1 MPLIRKPPSEAAGRT
16 AAAPDPAAVFAALAR
31 GSDDERWAAARAAVD
46 LPDSVPALEDA
57 LRRERS
63 PVVRE
68 ALFSALAHLASPQ
81 SVEAVLPF
89 LRSDDALIR
98 TEASDA
104 LLAMKG
110 VVWSY
115 VAPLLRDPSSDV
127 RILACGLVREMP
139 GEVAVSLCCGVLD
152 SDPEPNV
159 CAAAVDVLAEV
170 GESSA
175 LPVLERCAKRFGD
188 TPFLTFSIQMAIE
201 RVRSQAPNSR
211 A

>member
-1 MPLIRKPPSEAAGRT
+1 MPLIRKPLSAASGSPT
-16 AAAPDPAAVFAALAR
+16 VPDPAAVFAALAR
-31 GSDDERWAAARAAVD
+31 GTDDERWSAARAAAD

-68 ALFSALAHLASPQ
+68 AVFSALARIATKQ

-89 LRSDDALIR
+89 LRSDDASIR

-104 LLAMKG
+104 LLAMKNI
-110 VVWSY
+110 VWPS
-115 VAPLLRDPSSDV
+115 VAPLLRDPDADV
-127 RILACGLVREMP
+127 RILACSLVREMP
-139 GEVAVSLCCGVLD
+139 GEVAASLCCGLLD
-152 SDPEPNV
+152 SEPEPNV
-159 CAAAVDVLAEV
+159 CAAAVEVLAEV

-175 LPVLERCAKRFGD
+175 LPVLERCAERFGD

-201 RVRSQAPNSR
+201 RIRSQAPNPR

>member
-1 MPLIRKPPSEAAGRT
+1 
-16 AAAPDPAAVFAALAR
+16 
-31 GSDDERWAAARAAVD
+31 
-46 LPDSVPALEDA
+46 

-68 ALFSALAHLASPQ
+68 ALFSALARIASPQ

-104 LLAMKG
+104 LLAMKD
-110 VVWSY
+110 VMWPY
-115 VAPLLRDPSSDV
+115 VAPLLRGPDADV
-127 RILACGLVREMP
+127 RVLACGLLRDMP
-139 GEVAVSLCCGVLD
+139 GEVAVSLCCGLLD
-152 SDPEPNV
+152 AEPEPNV
-159 CAAAVDVLAEV
+159 CAAAVEVLAEV

-175 LPVLERCAKRFGD
+175 LPVLERCGKRFSD
-188 TPFLTFSIQMAIE
+188 TPFLVFSIQMAID
-201 RVRSQAPNSR
+201 RIRSQAPSPR

>member
-1 MPLIRKPPSEAAGRT
+1 MPLIRKPPSAPSGSPT
-16 AAAPDPAAVFAALAR
+16 VPDPAAVFAALAR
-31 GSDDERWAAARAAVD
+31 GTDDERWSAARAAAD

-68 ALFSALAHLASPQ
+68 AVFSALARIATKQ

-89 LRSDDALIR
+89 LRSDDASIR

-104 LLAMKG
+104 LLAMKN
-110 VVWSY
+110 VVWPY
-115 VAPLLRDPSSDV
+115 VAPLLRDPDADV
-127 RILACGLVREMP
+127 RILACSLVREMP
-139 GEVAVSLCCGVLD
+139 GEVAASLCCGLLD
-152 SDPEPNV
+152 SEPEPNV
-159 CAAAVDVLAEV
+159 CAAAVEVLAEV

-175 LPVLERCAKRFGD
+175 LPVLERCAERFGD

-201 RVRSQAPNSR
+201 RIRSQAPNPR

>member
-1 MPLIRKPPSEAAGRT
+1 MPLIRKPPSEASST
-16 AAAPDPAAVFAALAR
+16 TPAAPDPAAVFAALAR
-31 GSDDERWAAARAAVD
+31 GTDDERWSAARAAAD
-46 LPDSVPALEDA
+46 LPDSVPALVEA
-57 LRRERS
+57 LRNEQS

-68 ALFSALAHLASPQ
+68 ALFSALAHIASRQ
-81 SVEAVLPF
+81 SVEAALPF
-89 LRSDDALIR
+89 LRSDDASIR

-104 LLAMKG
+104 LLAMKD
-110 VVWSY
+110 VVWPFI
-115 VAPLLRDPSSDV
+115 APLLRDPSSDV

-159 CAAAVDVLAEV
+159 CAAAVEVLAEV

-175 LPVLERCAKRFGD
+175 LPVLERCAKRFSD
-188 TPFLTFSIQMAIE
+188 APFLEFSIQMAID
-201 RVRSQAPNSR
+201 RVRSPNPR